1 MEKELIKITTNKE
14 GQKLVSARELY
25 EGLKFDDM
33 DNFSRW
39 IKKQLDNVDAV
50 ENIDFTKTLFKEG
63 LSKTGQTKTDYI
75 LTIDIAKEICM
86 VVGVAPRTN
95 EETRKLSKQFRKF
108 FIEAEKELRIIKKLD
123 SYMIEDPIERAKR
136 WIEEAEERK
145 ALMEENIK
153 KDEEIKVLKPK
164 AEFTDKFLQDDTL
177 YKATDIA
184 KEIGMTATKFNR
196 LLEGLGIQFKQ
207 GGKWYITSEYDGNG
221 YTKPYTFEYK
231 EGKIQ
236 TQMRWSSKGRKFILD
251 TLESLGIIK

>member
-1 MEKELIKITTNKE
+1 MMEKELIKITTNE
-14 GQKLVSARELY
+14 DGQKLVSARELH
-25 EGLKFDDM
+25 EGLKVKSKFNDWITKRITKYGFEENQDFILVTQKKVTNNPKNPYTEQKDYVITVDM
-33 DNFSRW
+33 A
-39 IKKQLDNVDAV
+39 KELCMV
-50 ENIDFTKTLFKEG
+50 EN
-63 LSKTGQTKTDYI
+63 
-75 LTIDIAKEICM
+75 
-86 VVGVAPRTN
+86 N
-95 EETRKLSKQFRKF
+95 ELGRQFRKY
-108 FIEAEKELRIIKKLD
+108 FIEAEKQLKEVKKLD

-236 TQMRWSSKGRKFILD
+236 TQMRWSSRGRKFILD

>member
-1 MEKELIKITTNKE
+1 MEKELIKITTNE
-14 GQKLVSARELY
+14 DGQKLVSARELH
-25 EGLKFDDM
+25 EGLKVKSKFNDWITKRITKYGFEENQDFILVTQKKVTNNPKNPYTEQKDYVITVDM
-33 DNFSRW
+33 A
-39 IKKQLDNVDAV
+39 KELCMV
-50 ENIDFTKTLFKEG
+50 EN
-63 LSKTGQTKTDYI
+63 
-75 LTIDIAKEICM
+75 
-86 VVGVAPRTN
+86 N
-95 EETRKLSKQFRKF
+95 ELGRQFRKY
-108 FIEAEKELRIIKKLD
+108 FIEAEKQLKEVKKLD

-145 ALMEENIK
+145 YLMEENIK
-153 KDEEIKVLKPK
+153 KDKEIKVLKPK

-184 KEIGMTATKFNR
+184 KEVGMTATKFNR

-207 GGKWYITSEYDGNG
+207 GGKWYITSEHDGNG

-236 TQMRWSSKGRKFILD
+236 TQMRWTSKGRKFILN